1 MLATR
6 RKIFFESFRTRL
18 KWIELQPDASE
29 VAEVD
34 GGLDVTPEVV
44 VEQQLQVE
52 LDARGQ
58 TLQELVA
65 GQLLE
70 LETKWQLVSG
80 KC

>member
-1 MLATR
+1 M
-6 RKIFFESFRTRL
+6 
-18 KWIELQPDASE
+18 
-29 VAEVD
+29 
-34 GGLDVTPEVV
+34 TPEVV